1 MTRRSLVLATFGS
14 LLVVAAGV
22 TVLTR
27 ATPAGA
33 ALTPAP
39 APAPVSPFGPASGST
54 PSPGAP
60 GLLQRQ
66 LDPLIGQRTKGSAK
80 APITIY
86 EMSDFQCPFC
96 RRQAVE
102 TFPIID
108 REYIATG
115 KVRWIFLQ
123 FPLTQ
128 IHPNAAAA
136 AEFSMC
142 AAAVDKFWRVHDLL
156 FTYQDKWA
164 PLKDPAPF
172 LITLAD
178 SAGIPRSDMTSCLTN
193 HETRSRIE
201 AEAGG
206 AAQSGVQSTPT
217 VYIEGAGMLRGA
229 APIAVYREV
238 LDSLIKE
245 KAAGGVPPKQ

>member
-1 MTRRSLVLATFGS
+1 MTARSVAWVALGS
-14 LLVVAAGV
+14 LLLVGGGV
-22 TVLTR
+22 LAITR
-27 ATPAGA
+27 TSSAGA
-33 ALTPAP
+33 ALVPSQAP
-39 APAPVSPFGPASGST
+39 APAAPPPAAESGVPAS
-54 PSPGAP
+54 
-60 GLLQRQ
+60 LRRQ
-66 LDPLIGQRTKGSAK
+66 LDPLIGQRTKGSPK

-96 RRQAVE
+96 RRQATE
-102 TFPIID
+102 TLPIID

-142 AAAVDKFWRVHDLL
+142 AAALDKFWPIHDLL
-156 FTYQDKWA
+156 FAYQEKWA
-164 PLKDPAPF
+164 PLKDPGPF

-178 SAGIPRSDMTSCLTN
+178 SAGISRSDMTSCLAN
-193 HETRSRIE
+193 HDTRSRVESE
-201 AEAGG
+201 AEG
-206 AAQSGVQSTPT
+206 AAKSGVQSTPT

-229 APIAVYREV
+229 APIEVFRSV
-238 LDSLIKE
+238 LDSLVKE
-245 KAAGGVPPKQ
+245 RTAGRQ

>member
-1 MTRRSLVLATFGS
+1 MTPRSLAWVALVS
-14 LLVVAAGV
+14 LPLVGGGVVA
-22 TVLTR
+22 LTR
-27 ATPAGA
+27 TAPAA
-33 ALTPAP
+33 ASLTPALG
-39 APAPVSPFGPASGST
+39 PAPVAAAAEAGVPAS
-54 PSPGAP
+54 
-60 GLLQRQ
+60 LRRQ
-66 LDPLIGQRTKGSAK
+66 LDPLIGQRTKGSPK
-80 APITIY
+80 APVTIY
-86 EMSDFQCPFC
+86 EMSDFQCPYC

-142 AAAVDKFWRVHDLL
+142 AAALDKFWPIHDLL
-156 FTYQDKWA
+156 FAYQEKWA
-164 PLKDPAPF
+164 PLKDPGPF

-178 SAGIPRSDMTSCLTN
+178 SAGIPRTDMSSCLE
-193 HETRSRIE
+193 HHDTRSRVESE
-201 AEAGG
+201 AQG

-229 APIAVYREV
+229 APIAVYRSV
-238 LDSLIKE
+238 LDSLVKE
-245 KAAGGVPPKQ
+245 RTAGKE

>member
-1 MTRRSLVLATFGS
+1 MTRRSLAWATFGA
-14 LLVVAAGV
+14 LLVLGLGV

-39 APAPVSPFGPASGST
+39 APAPASAAPAATLNAAGVPAS
-54 PSPGAP
+54 
-60 GLLQRQ
+60 LQRQ
-66 LDPLIGQRTKGSAK
+66 LDPLIGQRTRGSAT

-86 EMSDFQCPFC
+86 EISDFQCPFC

-128 IHPNAAAA
+128 IHANAAAA

-142 AAAVDKFWRVHDLL
+142 AAALDKFWKVHDLL
-156 FTYQDKWA
+156 FMYQDKWA

-178 SAGIPRSDMTSCLTN
+178 SAGIPRSDMTSCLAN

-201 AEAGG
+201 AEAEG
-206 AAQSGVQSTPT
+206 AAKSGVQSTPT

-229 APIAVYREV
+229 APITVYRAV

-245 KAAGGVPPKQ
+245 RAAAGPAPKQ

>member
-1 MTRRSLVLATFGS
+1 MIRRSLVWAAAGS
-14 LLVVAAGV
+14 LLVIGVGV

-27 ATPAGA
+27 ATPARA
-33 ALTPAP
+33 SLTPAP
-39 APAPVSPFGPASGST
+39 AAAPVPQASGVVAPTS
-54 PSPGAP
+54 AP
-60 GLLQRQ
+60 GVPALLQRQ
-66 LDPLIGQRTKGSAK
+66 LDPLIGQRTKGSAT

-96 RRQAVE
+96 RKQAVE

-142 AAAVDKFWRVHDLL
+142 AAALDKFWPVHDLL

-178 SAGIPRSDMTSCLTN
+178 SAGIPRSDMTSCLQN
-193 HETRSRIE
+193 HETRSRVESE
-201 AEAGG
+201 AEG
-206 AAQSGVQSTPT
+206 AAKSGVSSTPT

-238 LDSLIKE
+238 LDSLVKE
-245 KAAGGVPPKQ
+245 RAAGGGKQK

>member
-1 MTRRSLVLATFGS
+1 MTRRSLVWATIGS

-22 TVLTR
+22 TALTR

-33 ALTPAP
+33 ALTPSAT
-39 APAPVSPFGPASGST
+39 PAPVDQVGAATPA
-54 PSPGAP
+54 PSAGIPAM
-60 GLLQRQ
+60 LQRQ
-66 LDPLIGQRTKGSAK
+66 LDPLIGQRTKGSAA
-80 APITIY
+80 APITVY

-128 IHPNAAAA
+128 IHANAAAA

-142 AAAVDKFWRVHDLL
+142 AAAVDKFWKVHDLL

-206 AAQSGVQSTPT
+206 AAKSGVQSTPT

-245 KAAGGVPPKQ
+245 KAAAGPAPKQ

>member
-1 MTRRSLVLATFGS
+1 MTRRTLVWATLGS
-14 LLVVAAGV
+14 LLLVAAGV
-22 TVLTR
+22 SLLTR

-33 ALTPAP
+33 ALAPEPVAAAP
-39 APAPVSPFGPASGST
+39 AMPSTGVPAS
-54 PSPGAP
+54 
-60 GLLQRQ
+60 LQRQ
-66 LDPLIGQRTKGSAK
+66 LDPLIGQRTRGSAK

-96 RRQAVE
+96 RKQAVE

-128 IHPNAAAA
+128 IHSNAAAA

-142 AAAVDKFWRVHDLL
+142 AAAVDKFWKVHDLL
-156 FTYQDKWA
+156 FTYQEKWA

-201 AEAGG
+201 AEADG
-206 AAQSGVQSTPT
+206 AAKSGVQSTPT

-229 APIAVYREV
+229 APIGVYRQV

-245 KAAGGVPPKQ
+245 REAAGAAPKQ